1 MDKAF
6 AAGKTFWKSF
16 RARRAKVCY
25 NGGSEMERKLD
36 NEKDENG
43 QKAARASA

>member
-16 RARRAKVCY
+16 RAREPQVCY
-25 NGGSEMERKLD
+25 NRGSDMERNLE
-36 NEKDENG
+36 NEKDKTG